1 MTAPGWRED
10 TLHRTRIALEERLQR
25 ELQRQTQGRTA
36 ERGDL
41 LLNDGDKG
49 ADRTMAQAL
58 QNYQAAQFAGLQ
70 AARTKDHRA
79 SPRRSAL
86 RCREAAGYSPHN
98 KQSKLTAATKRGERS
113 EVAGLSCE
121 LNDTI
126 PT

>member
-10 TLHRTRIALEERLQR
+10 TLHRTRIALGERLQR

-70 AARTKDHRA
+70 AARAGEHRPDGPETLNALTMEMDHFVGADERFYLDITLIL
-79 SPRRSAL
+79 S
-86 RCREAAGYSPHN
+86 
-98 KQSKLTAATKRGERS
+98 SK
-113 EVAGLSCE
+113 
-121 LNDTI
+121 I
-126 PT
+126 IIF